1 MQVNRDRYTDPTRG
15 VLHIEGCVVVD
26 LLYGDIMG
34 DPALLQTRGINP
46 NANIGVVVNVIR

>member
-1 MQVNRDRYTDPTRG
+1 M
-15 VLHIEGCVVVD
+15 VD